1 MYQVLIVDDEYL
13 ARNKLECILNWE
25 EHGFC
30 ISNSVENG
38 EEAIEYLKKNP
49 VDVIFTDVCMPG
61 VDGIEL
67 TKHVKEHYPDTKVV
81 IMSSYSDFSYVRE
94 CFMADAAD
102 YILKHSISEASIAA
116 LLKKLSENY
125 LPNVESQNRR
135 SFDSYRKAQQ
145 YREHIINQLR
155 GAAESEPVPGALVAA
170 AKINNYTLLKQMHT
184 QDELEVYY
192 QNITN
197 TIAKILKNIPGV
209 IIFQNSGGCFIIFMP
224 FGDACETTVM
234 KELNGYIQKISYAV
248 KKFFDLKLLWGFS
261 RMSAADY
268 SLSDCYAEAVN
279 MLELTPVKGKK
290 ENETEFE
297 FTSLSIKNEKNLLNA
312 IQTMNYSS
320 IDRVLVD
327 IFEDLP
333 INHLAVNIIVG
344 ELIAVANK
352 ICNELNIN
360 IDSINDNFSKFS
372 SMARDNYSKEEIFDW
387 NKNLFHCIVDAYTSQ
402 AKNSH
407 KQQYSHLVRDYISKN
422 YSGNINLR
430 QIALNIG
437 ITESYLST
445 VFKDETGETISKYLT
460 KFRIEKAKE
469 LLKEDVDIKYLYSL
483 VGFKNYNYFFVA
495 FKKIVGCTPIQFKK
509 NCIHDKNI

>member
-1 MYQVLIVDDEYL
+1 
-13 ARNKLECILNWE
+13 
-25 EHGFC
+25 
-30 ISNSVENG
+30 
-38 EEAIEYLKKNP
+38 
-49 VDVIFTDVCMPG
+49 
-61 VDGIEL
+61 
-67 TKHVKEHYPDTKVV
+67 
-81 IMSSYSDFSYVRE
+81 
-94 CFMADAAD
+94 MADAVD
-102 YILKHSISEASIAA
+102 YILKHSISEESIAA
-116 LLKKLSENY
+116 LLKKLKENY
-125 LPNVESQNRR
+125 LPNVEGQNRQ
-135 SFDSYRKAQQ
+135 SFESYRKSQQ
-145 YREHIINQLR
+145 YREQIINLLY
-155 GAAESEPVPGALVAA
+155 GANESKEVSGALVAA

-197 TIAKILKNIPGV
+197 TIAKILKDIPEA
-209 IIFQNSGGCFIIFMP
+209 IIFQNDSDCFIIYMP
-224 FGDACETTVM
+224 FGSESEFTVM
-234 KELNGYIQKISYAV
+234 KGLKDYIQKISYAV

-261 RMSAADY
+261 RLSSENY
-268 SLSDCYAEAVN
+268 SLSDCYNEAIN
-279 MLELTPVKGKK
+279 MLELTPIKGKK

-312 IQTMNYSS
+312 IQTMNYNS

-333 INHLAVNIIVG
+333 IDRLAVNIVVG

-360 IDSINDNFSKFS
+360 IDSINNSLSQFS
-372 SMARDNYSKEEIFDW
+372 SMARDNYSKDEFFEW
-387 NKNLFHCIVDAYTSQ
+387 NKKLFHCIVDTYTSQ
-402 AKNSH
+402 AKGAH
-407 KQQYSHLVRDYISKN
+407 KQQYTHLVRDYISKN
-422 YSGNINLR
+422 YSGNINLK

-445 VFKDETGETISKYLT
+445 VFKDETGETISTYLT

-469 LLKEDVDIKYLYSL
+469 MLKEDVDIKYLYSL

-509 NCIHDKNI
+509 NCIQDKNK